1 MSPLHLHFLRKGWSE
16 NQVVVR
22 FWLVGF
28 MLAAMA
34 LATIK
39 LR

>member
-1 MSPLHLHFLRKGWSE
+1 MAPLHHHFQKMGWTES
-16 NQVVVR
+16 QVVVR
-22 FWLVGF
+22 FWVVGS

>member
-1 MSPLHLHFLRKGWSE
+1 MSPLHHHFQKKGWSE
-16 NQVVVR
+16 TQVVVR
-22 FWLVGF
+22 FWLVQAV
-28 MLAAMA
+28 LATIA